1 MKARSGAGWRTE
13 ARTAPTG
20 SPRSQR
26 YRNAVVGRREDGA
39 FDPVGYVSPTGIFIL
54 NGIRAD
60 GPTGG
65 PTRDGT
71 AARFCTTTR
80 GSRGR
85 KTA

>member
-39 FDPVGYVSPTGIFIL
+39 FDPVGYVSPAGIFIL

-71 AARFCTTTR
+71 AARFRTKTR

>member
-1 MKARSGAGWRTE
+1 MKALSGVGWRTE
-13 ARTAPTG
+13 ACTAPAG

-26 YRNAVVGRREDGA
+26 YRNAVVARREDGA
-39 FDPVGYVSPTGIFIL
+39 FDPVGYVSPAGIFIL
-54 NGIRAD
+54 NGMRAD

-65 PTRDGT
+65 PKRDGT